1 MKMQNTL
8 ILEQFMFKGSDK
20 NCDKSQIKYHFINM
34 SIFQFPFTCLGTC
47 CKERIVYCQVKSLEV
62 CTFVTFYLN
71 IFCSQFIFYQG
82 FCKGIQS
89 KLSNHLSALTM
100 HPPNRLQEYQIE
112 KDAKNWHQQKHNG
125 LLNRSTE
132 FPQSD

>member
-1 MKMQNTL
+1 
-8 ILEQFMFKGSDK
+8 MFKGSDK

-89 KLSNHLSALTM
+89 KLSNETLDLALVRSPTS
-100 HPPNRLQEYQIE
+100 HDVCVCVFGTLCSEWLWHS
-112 KDAKNWHQQKHNG
+112 KDSRRVCPSSLTSHRYFQFT
-125 LLNRSTE
+125 SI
-132 FPQSD
+132 